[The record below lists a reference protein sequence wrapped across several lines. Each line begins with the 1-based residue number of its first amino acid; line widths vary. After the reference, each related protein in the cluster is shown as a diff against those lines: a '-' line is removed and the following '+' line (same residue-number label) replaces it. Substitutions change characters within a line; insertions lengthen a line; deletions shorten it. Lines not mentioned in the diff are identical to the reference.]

1 MIAKGGQAMI
11 GEPASQTDNPDPLEK
26 ILWSVGTV
34 REQEKELK
42 GSQRTDNR
50 K

>member
-1 MIAKGGQAMI
+1 MIAKGGQTMI
-11 GEPASQTDNPDPLEK
+11 GEPASQPDNPDPLEK

-34 REQEKELK
+34 KEKEQK